1 MNFLRF
7 FNGFVHGQIEDA
19 GHGADWLADAFAGA
33 DKHWIDESIRRKTRL
48 GDQVA
53 KFGGTAKAA
62 EARYG
67 ESHGVTGF
75 ES

>member
-7 FNGFVHGQIEDA
+7 FNGFVHGQIE
-19 GHGADWLADAFAGA
+19 DAFAGA